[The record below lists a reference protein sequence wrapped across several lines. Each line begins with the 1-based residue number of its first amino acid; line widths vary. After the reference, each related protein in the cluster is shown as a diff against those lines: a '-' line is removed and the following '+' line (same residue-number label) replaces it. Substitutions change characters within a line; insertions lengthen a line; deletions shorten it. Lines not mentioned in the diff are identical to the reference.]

1 MKYLKLFEGF
11 NTDEYYIKIDQSDF
25 NDQSIAY
32 TLTLVSLWSRRQ

>member
-25 NDQSIAY
+25 NDQSKPWKIEG
-32 TLTLVSLWSRRQ
+32 LTPDDIN